1 MAEEKILG
9 IDLGTTNSAFAIM
22 QGGDPEIIANTD
34 GDRVLPSVVA
44 FSEKGERFVGKQ
56 AKNQAVQNPNR
67 TVQSIKRHMG
77 KDDYSVTIRGEQYS
91 PQEISSYILKRI
103 KNDAEEK
110 LGYPINKAV
119 ITVPAYFSDAQRQ
132 ATKDAGR
139 IAGFEV
145 ERILNEPT
153 AAAMSYGIE
162 GNDNVNIMVYDL
174 GGGTFDVSILNI
186 TDGVYD
192 VITTNGD
199 RDLGGDDWDEEIMD
213 WILDDFEEEHGIDLR
228 SDNQAMQRIRDAAE
242 EAKIELSTREKATI
256 SLPFI
261 TAEDE
266 SGPIHIEKELTRNK
280 FEEMTE
286 HLVKRTIGPTDD
298 ALDDAGFALDELDD
312 VILVGGA
319 TRMPMIKEEMDVA
332 SRTVNPDEAVARG
345 AAMQGGIIS
354 GEVSDT
360 VLLDVTPLSLGV
372 EVKGGIFKPLI
383 SRNTTIP
390 AEESNVFTTAEDNQ
404 TSVKIKVYQGEREL
418 AEHNE
423 LLGEFTMAGIPPAKA
438 GKPHI
443 TVNFSI
449 DEDGIVH
456 VQAEDRGSGNTEGIT
471 IESGRGLSEDE
482 IKRMQKEAEQYEDED
497 KRKRRLIQEQN
508 RGEALITQSE
518 ELVDEYKDKITA
530 TKLKR
535 IENKQDEIDELIVKD
550 EIELSEITSVNDDME
565 SLLSDIGG
573 TIHEDAT
580 GQLTDE

>member
-91 PQEISSYILKRI
+91 PQEISSYILQRI

-153 AAAMSYGIE
+153 AAAMAYGIE

-199 RDLGGDDWDEEIMD
+199 RNLGGDDWDEEIMD
-213 WILDDFEEEHGIDLR
+213 WVIDDFEEEHGIDLR

-242 EAKIELSTREKATI
+242 EAKIELSTRETATI

-266 SGPIHIEKELTRNK
+266 SGPIHIEKELTRDK

-298 ALDDAGFALDELDD
+298 ALDDAGFTLDELDD

-404 TSVKIKVYQGEREL
+404 TSVKIKVFQGEREL

-508 RGEALITQSE
+508 RGEALITQAE

-535 IENKQDEIDELIVKD
+535 IENKQDEINELVIQD
-550 EIELSEITSVNDDME
+550 EIELSEIKSSNDDME

-573 TIHEDAT
+573 TIHEDAD
-580 GQLTDE
+580 GRLTDE